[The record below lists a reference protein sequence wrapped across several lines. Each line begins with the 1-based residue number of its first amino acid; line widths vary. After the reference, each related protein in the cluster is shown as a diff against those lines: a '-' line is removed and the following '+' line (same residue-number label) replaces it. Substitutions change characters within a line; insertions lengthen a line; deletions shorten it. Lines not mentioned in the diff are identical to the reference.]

1 MRLRALTVV
10 VLAVL
15 LAVPLVLGACQ
26 TTPAAPPA
34 RRMPPRVP
42 RPVVVEFEK
51 APPVVLQ
58 PAPTPPRPYAPSDKM
73 HPAADPGTETSRIVR
88 PVDGVAVA
96 PSRSRRHH
104 LRIDLTGQVVADD
117 GSATLHV
124 QGHLEPSEH
133 DVVLGRMKPVRR
145 FVTTD
150 GYELFSPDQMWSV
163 NAKHGHLFTQG
174 IDIRE
179 RQRGLRDL
187 DIDARIFEIRSR
199 ETVTAGPFDASE
211 HETRL
216 GPFPIRVFVQDGML
230 GISTWSDPGA
240 RRSWLASH
248 AQPLIELDFE
258 WVLDSLEVRDAD
270 ARLLTLGGGGGHGGG
285 AAGTYSLDD
294 GSYGAPTFPVTVSLA
309 VPASYRQEDTT
320 FYFRDLPLV
329 EMR

>member
-1 MRLRALTVV
+1 VRAHL
-10 VLAVL
+10 LSVL
-15 LAVPLVLGACQ
+15 LLTACHVA
-26 TTPAAPPA
+26 PSAPPP
-34 RRMPPRVP
+34 RRIPVRAPHPVAAEPVTASPVEPKPSRPRRADGP
-42 RPVVVEFEK
+42 SDELR
-51 APPVVLQ
+51 
-58 PAPTPPRPYAPSDKM
+58 PAP
-73 HPAADPGTETSRIVR
+73 DPGAETSRIAR
-88 PVDGVAVA
+88 AVDGVSVA

-104 LRIDLTGQVVADD
+104 LRIDLTGQVVAED

-124 QGHLEPSEH
+124 QAHLEPNAL
-133 DVVLGRMKPVRR
+133 DVVLGRVTPVRR

-163 NAKHGHLFTQG
+163 NAKHGHLFSQG
-174 IDIRE
+174 IDLRE

-199 ETVTAGPFDASE
+199 QTVTAGPFDESE

-240 RRSWLASH
+240 RRSWSASH
-248 AQPLIELDFE
+248 AQPLIENLDFE
-258 WVLDSLEVRDAD
+258 WVLGSLEVRDAD
-270 ARLLTLGGGGGHGGG
+270 GRLLSLGGAGGGGGG